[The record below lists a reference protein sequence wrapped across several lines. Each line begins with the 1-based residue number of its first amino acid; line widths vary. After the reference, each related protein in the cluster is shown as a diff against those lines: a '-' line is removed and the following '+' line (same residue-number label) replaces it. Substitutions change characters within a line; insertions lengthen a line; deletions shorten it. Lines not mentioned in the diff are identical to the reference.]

1 MITFVVSRNGR
12 KLCTAGVP
20 GDGFL
25 SAHISS
31 NPRNNDGEQL
41 ELSVSG
47 LEGTSQ
53 TTFSDWC
60 REPLAVGDEIVIRIT
75 ECDRPDEP
83 VEVRTDPAEE
93 ILLESKKRSARGLC
107 EELGWKIIE
116 TTD

>member
-31 NPRNNDGEQL
+31 NPRDHDGEPL

-47 LEGTSQ
+47 LEGTTQ
-53 TTFSDWC
+53 TRFSDWC
-60 REPLAVGDEIVIRIT
+60 KEALAVGDEIVIRIT
-75 ECDRPDEP
+75 ESEPPDAP
-83 VEVRTDPAEE
+83 IEVRTDPAEE

-107 EELGWKIIE
+107 EQLGWKIIE